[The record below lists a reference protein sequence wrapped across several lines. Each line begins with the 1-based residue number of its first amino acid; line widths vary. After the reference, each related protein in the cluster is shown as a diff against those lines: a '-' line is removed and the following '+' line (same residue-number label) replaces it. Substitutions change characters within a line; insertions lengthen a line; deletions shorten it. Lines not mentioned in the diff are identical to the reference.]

1 MARGEQ
7 RIGVG
12 SVVSLTALLASLLT
26 LALLSAALAGAAETA
41 ATGNTTLVV
50 SAGKAKKLD
59 KRGISFGG
67 IQGALS
73 DGRETRLQIVGGTVG
88 ATAAQLLHSGGLR
101 LIAGEGRER
110 RVVRLTGLQTV
121 LGAEST
127 LRGKLK
133 GKERVLFEL
142 APKPGAL
149 ALDGLRGTASLGG
162 ANLFWDK
169 AVARAISRRL
179 GVDLPKGRFGTVR
192 SSAVARGVD
201 TPVSGPISNEPP
213 LLARPA
219 TAVNLT
225 GATVTWW
232 VRSSWINYVAT
243 GAGTSAIE
251 GAVPGAAIAESGHPC
266 LDDSGGETVPR
277 VYDFSFPLVSG
288 WYDPPTGIAAIYGSG
303 GVHFS
308 FPGHGIELTA
318 RNPEIELNGASSR
331 AIFRLK
337 GSGSTAYPDAR
348 AALLDLHPIG
358 APVEGPPG
366 TFTYVASSLRG
377 SLTPDG
383 LKVFGGFYSPPT
395 NHGFG
400 CFAVSFSTG

>member
-1 MARGEQ
+1 MISRGQ
-7 RIGVG
+7 RRIGVG
-12 SVVSLTALLASLLT
+12 SVVSLTALLASLL
-26 LALLSAALAGAAETA
+26 ALVLGPATAAAAETA

-50 SAGKAKKLD
+50 SPGKAKKLE
-59 KRGISFGG
+59 KRGVSFSG
-67 IQGALS
+67 IGGALS
-73 DGRETRLQIVGGTVG
+73 DGREIRLQIVGGTVG
-88 ATAAQLLHSGGLR
+88 AGEARLVHSGGLR
-101 LIAGEGRER
+101 LLAGEGRER
-110 RVVRLTGLQTV
+110 RVVRLTGLETV

-133 GKERVLFEL
+133 GKERALFEL
-142 APKPGAL
+142 KAKPGAP
-149 ALDGLRGTASLGG
+149 ALDGLRGTASLGNT
-162 ANLFWDK
+162 NLFWDRD
-169 AVARAISRRL
+169 AARAISKRL

-192 SSAVARGVD
+192 SSAVARAAD

-219 TAVNLT
+219 TAVNIS

-277 VYDFSFPLVSG
+277 VYDFTFPFVSG
-288 WYDPPTGIAAIYGSG
+288 WYDPPTGTSAIYGSG

-318 RNPEIELNGASSR
+318 RNPEIELNGTASR

-348 AALLDLHPIG
+348 AALLDLHPLG
-358 APVEGPPG
+358 APVESPPG
-366 TFTYVASSLRG
+366 TFTYAASSLRG
-377 SLTPDG
+377 SLTADG
-383 LKVFGGFYSPPT
+383 LKVFGGFYSPPS

>member
-1 MARGEQ
+1 MRSAN
-7 RIGVG
+7 
-12 SVVSLTALLASLLT
+12 TALLAAFA
-26 LALLSAALAGAAETA
+26 LALVLLSAAPAGAAETT

-50 SAGKAKKLD
+50 SPGKARKLD

-67 IQGALS
+67 IRGALGE
-73 DGRETRLQIVGGTVG
+73 GRETRLQIVAGTVAG
-88 ATAAQLLHSGGLR
+88 TEAQLAHSGGLR
-101 LIAGEGRER
+101 LVAGMGRAR
-110 RVVRLTGLQTV
+110 RVVRLTGLKTT
-121 LGAEST
+121 LGAESA

-133 GKERVLFEL
+133 GKERVLFQL
-142 APKPGAL
+142 KAKPGAL
-149 ALDGLRGTASLGG
+149 ALDSLRGTASLGN
-162 ANLFWDK
+162 ADLFWDK
-169 AVARAISRRL
+169 DAAQAISRQL
-179 GVDLPKGRFGTVR
+179 GVDLPKGRFGMVR
-192 SSAVARGVD
+192 SSAVVRAAD

-219 TAVNLT
+219 TAVNIS

-251 GAVPGAAIAESGHPC
+251 GAVPGTAIAESGHPC

-277 VYDFSFPLVSG
+277 VYDFTFPFVSG
-288 WYDPPTGIAAIYGSG
+288 WYDPPTGTTAIYGSG

-318 RNPEIELNGASSR
+318 RNPEIEFNGAASR

-358 APVEGPPG
+358 APVESPPG
-366 TFTYVASSLRG
+366 TFTYTASSLRG
-377 SLTPDG
+377 SLTADG
-383 LKVFGGFYSPPT
+383 LKVFGGFYSPPS

-400 CFAVSFSTG
+400 CFAVSFSTS